1 VTKKQF
7 WVDPYQTELTTTIS
21 KLDGSQVELAE
32 TIFYAESG
40 GQESDAGTIGGHQ
53 VAKAEK
59 KGKLIIY
66 TLEVVPDFRLGQT
79 VDVKIDWSRRYNLM
93 RLHFAAEV
101 ILELFY
107 KAIPNLEK
115 MGAHI
120 SEAKS
125 RIDFELL
132 ESISS
137 MLPEIQV
144 QAQSLI
150 DADLPIE
157 KDFSDEQEERRY
169 WKLDDFAQ
177 VSCGGTH
184 INRTSEVGQ
193 IKLKRKNV
201 GKGKERVEI
210 YLVK

>member
-1 VTKKQF
+1 MTVKQF
-7 WVDPYQTELTTTIS
+7 WIDPYQTELTTTITHI
-21 KLDGSQVELAE
+21 DGNQIQLSE

-40 GQESDAGTIGGHQ
+40 GQESDTGSIDGHE
-53 VAKAEK
+53 VVKAEK
-59 KGKLIIY
+59 AGKSIIY
-66 TLEVVPDFRLGQT
+66 TLACAADFHIGQS
-79 VDVKIDWSRRYNLM
+79 VLVKIDWPRRYSLM

-101 ILELFY
+101 VLELFY
-107 KAIPNLEK
+107 KALPNLEK

-120 SEAKS
+120 SDTKS
-125 RIDFELL
+125 RIDFEWP

-137 MLPEIQV
+137 MLPDI
-144 QAQSLI
+144 QAQAQLLI

-157 KDFSDEQEERRY
+157 KGFSDEQAERRY

-177 VSCGGTH
+177 VPCGGTH
-184 INRTSEVGQ
+184 VKSTIELGS

-210 YLVK
+210 YLV

>member
-1 VTKKQF
+1 VTVKQF
-7 WVDPYQTELTTTIS
+7 WIDPYQTELTTTITHI
-21 KLDGSQVELAE
+21 DGNQIQLSE

-40 GQESDAGTIGGHQ
+40 GQESDTGSIDGHE
-53 VAKAEK
+53 VVKAEK
-59 KGKLIIY
+59 AGNSIIY
-66 TLEVVPDFRLGQT
+66 TLACAADFHIGQS
-79 VDVKIDWSRRYNLM
+79 VLVKIDWPRRYSLM

-101 ILELFY
+101 VLELFY
-107 KAIPNLEK
+107 KALPNLEK

-120 SEAKS
+120 SETKS
-125 RIDFELL
+125 RIDFEWP

-137 MLPEIQV
+137 MLPDI
-144 QAQSLI
+144 QAQAQLLI

-157 KDFSDEQEERRY
+157 KGFSDEQAERRY

-177 VSCGGTH
+177 VPCGGTH
-184 INRTSEVGQ
+184 VKSTIELGS

-210 YLVK
+210 YLV

>member
-1 VTKKQF
+1 MTKKQF

-21 KLDGSQVELAE
+21 KLDGNQVELAE

-40 GQESDAGTIGGHQ
+40 GQESDGGTIGGYQ
-53 VAKAEK
+53 VVSAEK
-59 KGKLIIY
+59 RDQSILY
-66 TLEVVPDFRLGQT
+66 TLESTEGFQIGQT
-79 VDVKIDWSRRYNLM
+79 VDVKIDWPRRYNLM

-120 SEAKS
+120 SESKS
-125 RIDFELL
+125 RIDFELP
-132 ESISS
+132 ESISP
-137 MLPEIQV
+137 MLPEIQA
-144 QAQSLI
+144 QAQSLF

-157 KDFSDEQEERRY
+157 KDFSDVQKGRRY
-169 WKLDDFAQ
+169 WKVEHFAQ
-177 VSCGGTH
+177 VPCGGTH
-184 INRTSEVGQ
+184 INRTSEVGR
-193 IKLKRKNV
+193 IKLKRKNI

-210 YLVK
+210 YLV